1 VECLEVG
8 DQGVVDL
15 AGEVALDAAQDLRL
29 GHPLLGAPLGVGAG
43 AWTPAHANDHGQ
55 VERPVRA
62 TVQPVPVG
70 GARAG
75 GDRRGPTQVREG
87 RLAAQPL
94 GALPAVT
101 SSCPAWS
108 TPIACS
114 SSSPG
119 AARPT
124 SLASRWSARL
134 TSSSSWWTRQ
144 ATTRSAALVAWRGS
158 ARAVSSGRNRAQ
170 AATNAAVERP
180 SSASRSG
187 AGAVTSRPL
196 SWLVAAVRALIAPLR
211 AARSARID
219 STMPSRRL
227 AGGGGH
233 PGQDRAGGGLGVDR
247 VGLAT
252 LPAEPPVRPVDL
264 HDAHPA
270 VQQEPGQAGAVAAGA
285 FDPDAVQVPVA
296 TKPAKQQLPVAA
308 TVGGELPVAQQPS
321 LLVDDGG
328 VVGAA
333 VGVDA
338 ADDHPGAFPGALG
351 HAGVA
356 FPLGVRAR
364 TGTHRL
370 GGRTHQ

>member
-1 VECLEVG
+1 
-8 DQGVVDL
+8 
-15 AGEVALDAAQDLRL
+15 
-29 GHPLLGAPLGVGAG
+29 
-43 AWTPAHANDHGQ
+43 
-55 VERPVRA
+55 
-62 TVQPVPVG
+62 
-70 GARAG
+70 
-75 GDRRGPTQVREG
+75 VREG

-333 VGVDA
+333 VGVNA

>member
-1 VECLEVG
+1 
-8 DQGVVDL
+8 
-15 AGEVALDAAQDLRL
+15 
-29 GHPLLGAPLGVGAG
+29 
-43 AWTPAHANDHGQ
+43 
-55 VERPVRA
+55 
-62 TVQPVPVG
+62 
-70 GARAG
+70 
-75 GDRRGPTQVREG
+75 
-87 RLAAQPL
+87 
-94 GALPAVT
+94 
-101 SSCPAWS
+101 
-108 TPIACS
+108 
-114 SSSPG
+114 
-119 AARPT
+119 
-124 SLASRWSARL
+124 
-134 TSSSSWWTRQ
+134 
-144 ATTRSAALVAWRGS
+144 
-158 ARAVSSGRNRAQ
+158 
-170 AATNAAVERP
+170 
-180 SSASRSG
+180 
-187 AGAVTSRPL
+187 
-196 SWLVAAVRALIAPLR
+196 
-211 AARSARID
+211 
-219 STMPSRRL
+219 MPSRRL